1 MGRALIILTSANER
15 KKACDWVMRAPP
27 GTRVTFQASKR
38 TIDQNSRMW
47 AMLTEIAQK
56 VPHHGIKLSAAD
68 YKLIFLSALKQE
80 MRIVPNL
87 SGDGFVNIGVSS
99 SDLSKSEMSDLIEL
113 LNLFAAER
121 GLTFSWEKKHG
132 EDKPPGDHEGG
143 QA

>member
-1 MGRALIILTSANER
+1 MGRALIVISGNADRERAAN
-15 KKACDWVMRAPP
+15 WVRLSPA
-27 GTRVTFQASKR
+27 GTRITFQRSKR

-47 AMLTEIAQK
+47 AMLTEIARL
-56 VPHHGIKLSAAD
+56 VPWHGVTLHPSD
-68 YKLIFLSALKQE
+68 YKLIFLAALRQE

-121 GLTFSWEKKHG
+121 GIVFSWEEKK
-132 EDKPPGDHEGG
+132 E
-143 QA
+143 